1 MTDIL
6 KYVVLLVSALA
17 LLYCILHSLSQPSW
31 YWSVWAVFVID
42 VLLYYFSVFTSKL
55 WFSQCSLTVS
65 QTLKGSSGLKG
76 FQCHWGGVRLQ
87 LGGGPGRVRSRAW
100 YGNTRY
106 PICTAKSSGTK
117 FVLWSLAVQ
126 NSSCEASGT
135 KFVLRSVA
143 ELNLYC
149 KVLRYTIGTARI
161 Q

>member
-1 MTDIL
+1 MERAPINLLGWGAAPKLTTDLVWDKIL
-6 KYVVLLVSALA
+6 MRAPLR
-17 LLYCILHSLSQPSW
+17 HGLSS
-31 YWSVWAVFVID
+31 S
-42 VLLYYFSVFTSKL
+42 FSF
-55 WFSQCSLTVS
+55 SLTVS
-65 QTLKGSSGLKG
+65 QTLKGSSRLKG

-87 LGGGPGRVRSRAW
+87 AGGGPGRVRSRAW

-117 FVLWSLAVQ
+117 FVLWSLAVK